1 MRIIAAFVAATSVL
15 GSQCFAETPTGS
27 EQATSSAAAVNPSLS
42 ERRLYL
48 STSEIS
54 AIQYR
59 ERCVSS
65 DNTPISQDVYGGN

>member
-1 MRIIAAFVAATSVL
+1 MRIIAAFVAVASVL
-15 GSQCFAETPTGS
+15 GSQCLAETPTGS
-27 EQATSSAAAVNPSLS
+27 AQATSSAAAIDPSSS

-65 DNTPISQDVYGGN
+65 K